1 MNSVVVIICGVILTA
16 AALIV
21 LIRAEWGPSTLD
33 RIVSIDGLVAVVIAT
48 LAIVSAWA
56 DRTDLVVILV
66 VLASVG
72 FVGSVTLAR
81 FAAADPPTAEES
93 DEARA
98 ELVRARLARVRAR
111 MEAER
116 EAAHRRAG
124 PEGAAEE

>member
-1 MNSVVVIICGVILTA
+1 MSPVVLVICGVMLSA

-21 LIRAEWGPSTLD
+21 LVRAERGPSTLD

-48 LAIVSAWA
+48 LTIYSAWTG
-56 DRTDLVVILV
+56 RTDLVVVLV

-93 DEARA
+93 DAARA
-98 ELVRARLARVRAR
+98 ELVRERLARVRAR
-111 MEAER
+111 MEEER
-116 EAAHRRAG
+116 EAARRRAG
-124 PEGAAEE
+124 PEGTAEE